1 MLERKAGDGKQRGA
15 AQMGA
20 RDDDRQSAEAGRANS
35 RQRPVPDEV
44 TQRRSASACGSTER
58 PTARR
63 RRFSRH
69 DAVWTEEQRADMAA
83 AAKLQQ
89 SERLEAAALHRLLR
103 GRSKKKRSA
112 ARRRRREKRLRT
124 TDVEARLESG
134 AAVPPIGRASE
145 KLTTASGDR
154 QDVSTAASEFIGHDV
169 LFMKPGASRRN
180 KVRAVT
186 WNAGKGVRGNKFDF
200 CLDYITGKEDE
211 RGERP
216 GFDFAAVQELG
227 PSWSSGGQAWLWQR
241 RSGEACVR
249 KAPPL
254 RETRAPQSA
263 KQRRKAYQKLIA
275 SEDDPLPATNT
286 GWRAHFTQHAML
298 AWRTEWESRRR
309 G

>member
-1 MLERKAGDGKQRGA
+1 
-15 AQMGA
+15 MG
-20 RDDDRQSAEAGRANS
+20 
-35 RQRPVPDEV
+35 
-44 TQRRSASACGSTER
+44 
-58 PTARR
+58 
-63 RRFSRH
+63 
-69 DAVWTEEQRADMAA
+69 A

-124 TDVEARLESG
+124 TDVEARLESV
-134 AAVPPIGRASE
+134 AAVSPIGRASE

-186 WNAGKGVRGNKFDF
+186 WNAGKGFRGNKFDF
-200 CLDYITGKEDE
+200 FLDYITGKEDE

-227 PSWSSGGQAWLWQR
+227 PSWSSCGQARLWQT

-263 KQRRKAYQKLIA
+263 KQRRKAYQKLIG
-275 SEDDPLPATNT
+275 SEDYPLPATNT

-298 AWRTEWESRRR
+298 AWRIEWESRRR
-309 G
+309 GQPLVAPDGRTIGAQFSTAAGRVGVISHYGLASPSHLVEDPEATAGTNSASVQRGLLDMVADFRDCCKWSW